1 MKNKIVL
8 FANQKGGVG
17 KSTLCTFLAHDMASK
32 GMAVIVADADLQ
44 QSLFELRDQEV
55 KSTGISQDDLPWDM
69 MWIDCRNVRSVKTAM
84 QQLKQLP
91 ATILIDVPGNLSD
104 DNLAPLYMAADVI
117 ICPMSYQVFSI
128 NSTKRF
134 AETVRKFNSTAR
146 LIFVPNA
153 IAARKSADD
162 ARKERSYG
170 YELQHNFKG
179 SWLTREVPRLKCFER
194 ISTIEFTSEQATK
207 LQPSFE
213 GIYKWI
219 K

>member
-1 MKNKIVL
+1 
-8 FANQKGGVG
+8 
-17 KSTLCTFLAHDMASK
+17 
-32 GMAVIVADADLQ
+32 
-44 QSLFELRDQEV
+44 
-55 KSTGISQDDLPWDM
+55 
-69 MWIDCRNVRSVKTAM
+69 M

>member
-1 MKNKIVL
+1 MKNEIVL

-17 KSTLCTFLAHDMASK
+17 MSSLCTFLAHDMSSK
-32 GMAVIVADADLQ
+32 GMPVVVADADLQ

-55 KSTGISQDDLPWDM
+55 KSSGISQDDLPWDM
-69 MWIDCRNVRSVKTAM
+69 TWIDCRNVKSVKSAM

-91 ATILIDVPGNLSD
+91 AAILIDVPGNLSD
-104 DNLAPLYMAADVI
+104 DNLAPLYMAADII
-117 ICPMSYQVFSI
+117 ICPMTYQVFTI

-153 IAARKSADD
+153 IAARKSVDD
-162 ARKERSYG
+162 ARKERGYG

-179 SWLTREVPRLKCFER
+179 S
-194 ISTIEFTSEQATK
+194 
-207 LQPSFE
+207 
-213 GIYKWI
+213 
-219 K
+219 